1 MFNKLFGGKSNG
13 SGGTGGDGGSSSSSK
28 SEATDAAVRQRIDQ
42 IQNVLDVLEK
52 REEVLE
58 KQRDK
63 MKAQAIALR
72 KKNDNARALQKMQA
86 MKRYDDQI
94 TTMQAQRN
102 NLETVRM
109 TLENAATT
117 RLIAETTAQSHDTMR
132 RVNNSVNADKM
143 QDIYDGLQEEMDK
156 HKDTV
161 EILSTPLGEQPD
173 EDELLGELDALMD
186 EEEEEPVVVAPKKQK
201 QGSKNDG
208 LDLPSVPTAPLP
220 KRKSKEDEEA
230 EMLRQLE
237 AELAGA

>member
-1 MFNKLFGGKSNG
+1 MFKKLFQGKS
-13 SGGTGGDGGSSSSSK
+13 DVK
-28 SEATDAAVRQRIDQ
+28 STNPDSNDVRQRIDQ

-63 MKAQAIALR
+63 MKLQAIAFR

-94 TTMQAQRN
+94 TTMNAQRN
-102 NLETVRM
+102 NLETVKM

-117 RLIAETTAQSHDTMR
+117 RLIAQTTAQSRATMKQ
-132 RVNNSVNADKM
+132 VNNSVNADKM

-161 EILSTPLGEQPD
+161 EILSTPLGEQVD
-173 EDELLGELDALMD
+173 EDELLGELDALM

-201 QGSKNDG
+201 TKANSDG

-220 KRKSKEDEEA
+220 KRATREEEA
-230 EMLRQLE
+230 EDEMRRLE
-237 AELAGA
+237 AELGLGA